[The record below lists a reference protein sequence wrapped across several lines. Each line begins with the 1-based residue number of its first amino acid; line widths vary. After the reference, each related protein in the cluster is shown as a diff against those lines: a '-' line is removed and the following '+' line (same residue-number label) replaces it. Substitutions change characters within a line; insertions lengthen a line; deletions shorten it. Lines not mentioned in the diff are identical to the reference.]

1 MRSLQTTV
9 SVPITLCIP
18 HRFWYEALK
27 HPGLIT
33 TYFKTGD
40 NEWEVIQGAVD
51 MTISGNRPREYMLAQ
66 ETRYATY
73 DGRMADIG
81 SDVSPHFLM
90 LLSDNWN
97 RFFGDYG
104 WNGEG
109 EMPEEIKA
117 AIKDTVETVHAEGRL
132 LRFWNL
138 PSDTPNVWG
147 PLVDAGVDFVNTDRL
162 GPLSTFIQSEGA
174 CSYAPFGKP
183 LPRCEQV
190 PFTHAHNDYEHPNPL
205 FDAMSHGFSSAEADI
220 FLYEND
226 GGNLR
231 VAHDPVDDPT
241 TLHTLEE
248 LYLDPLAAQFHY
260 HDNGGLYADG
270 SRMHLL
276 IDLKTG
282 GETYP
287 VLHEKLAAY
296 AETHPGLITM
306 YRKISDNEWEKH
318 EGAVDMTISGNR
330 PRELMLGQEVRYAT
344 YDGRMADM
352 GSDVSPDFLMLLS
365 DNWNRFFGDFGWDG
379 QGEMPT
385 EIKNSIIEVT
395 NQVHSE
401 GRLLRFW
408 NLPSD
413 TPNVW
418 GPLVEAGVDFVNT
431 DRLEPLSTYIQGTYI
446 C

>member
-1 MRSLQTTV
+1 M
-9 SVPITLCIP
+9 CIDCK
-18 HRFWYEALK
+18 ALK

-33 TYFKTGD
+33 TYFKTAE
-40 NEWEVIQGAVD
+40 NEWDVIPGAVD
-51 MTISGNRPREYMLAQ
+51 MTISGNRPLELMLGQ

-81 SDVSPHFLM
+81 SDVSPAFLM

-97 RFFGDYG
+97 RFFGDFG
-104 WNGEG
+104 WDGEG
-109 EMPEEIKA
+109 EMPTEIKV
-117 AIKDTVETVHAEGRL
+117 AIQETVDTVHAEGRL

-147 PLVDAGVDFVNTDRL
+147 PLVEAGVDFVNTDRL
-162 GPLSTFIQSEGA
+162 GPLSTFIKSEVSS
-174 CSYAPFGKP
+174 CSFAPFGKP
-183 LPRCEQV
+183 LPKCEQV
-190 PFTHAHNDYEHPNPL
+190 PYTHAHNDYEHPNPL
-205 FDAMSHGFSSAEADI
+205 FDALSYGFSSAEADI

-226 GGNLR
+226 NDNLR

-241 TLHTLEE
+241 TLPTLEE
-248 LYLDPLAAQFHY
+248 LYLDTLAAQFHY

-270 SRMHLL
+270 SRFHLL

-282 GETYP
+282 GDTYP
-287 VLHEKLAAY
+287 VLHEILAMY
-296 AETHPGLITM
+296 AETHPGLITT
-306 YRKISDNEWEKH
+306 YRKISANEWEK
-318 EGAVDMTISGNR
+318 EQGAVDMTISGDR

-344 YDGRMADM
+344 YDGRQADID
-352 GSDVSPDFLMLLS
+352 SDVSPDFILLLS

-379 QGEMPT
+379 QGEMPQ
-385 EIKNSIIEVT
+385 EIKDSIVKVT
-395 NQVHSE
+395 DQVHSE

-431 DRLEPLSTYIQGTYI
+431 DRLEPLSTYIQGVFT